1 MLIIV
6 SGPSQSRELTVLD
19 NDDGS
24 VSLDF
29 PQELTVQLGYFNC
42 SVLG

>member
-6 SGPSQSRELTVLD
+6 SGPIQSNELTVLD

-24 VSLDF
+24 ISLDF
-29 PQELTVQLGYFNC
+29 PQELTVQLEYCNC